1 MIKINILDRNGHTQL
16 LKQDVSEVIDELQK
30 EDYENKWVFIN
41 NNGETTYLERSKITE
56 ESLRGVDEITITEPL
71 VGG

>member
-1 MIKINILDRNGHTQL
+1 VIKINILDRNGHTQL